1 MVKPLLSEDS
11 IDIIQKSIEDD
22 NTLENVSSRTKR
34 DFVHF
39 IRDFGI
45 LKTAIGFIIANV
57 LLEFIKTLVNYTL
70 LRYIGI
76 KNKLFNSTLNL
87 LVVIFIMYLFVQFIF
102 YKHIYTKDISKEEII
117 KNALTE
123 KKIDE
128 VKKKFDKHQ
137 HIRKAIDNSTD
148 LSSMNQ
154 EIKNNNYRNNK
165 NINIINNSNSNS
177 NSMFG
182 TGMAGSGYNMDMGM
196 HKTEPFYVTNSLTY
210 L

>member
-1 MVKPLLSEDS
+1 MAKPLLPEDS
-11 IDIIQKSIEDD
+11 IDIIQKSTEDD
-22 NTLENVSSRTKR
+22 TTVGQVSSRTKR

-39 IRDFGI
+39 IRDFGV

-57 LLEFIKTLVNYTL
+57 LLQFIKALVDYTS

-76 KNKLFNSTLNL
+76 KNKLLNSTLNL
-87 LVVIFIMYLFVQFIF
+87 LVVILILYLFVQFVF
-102 YKHIYTKDISKEEII
+102 YKHIYTKDIAKEEII

-128 VKKKFDKHQ
+128 VKKKFDQHK

-148 LSSMNQ
+148 LSAMNKEMQNGGRKGGNGNMNISMG
-154 EIKNNNYRNNK
+154 
-165 NINIINNSNSNS
+165 NNSHP
-177 NSMFG
+177 MFG
-182 TGMAGSGYNMDMGM
+182 SGMAGSGYSMDMGM
-196 HKTEPFYVTNSLTY
+196 HKTEPFYVTNSLSY

>member
-22 NTLENVSSRTKR
+22 NTLQNVSSRTKR

-39 IRDFGI
+39 IRDFGV

-57 LLEFIKTLVNYTL
+57 LLEFIKTLVNYTS

-76 KNKLFNSTLNL
+76 KNKLLNSTLNL
-87 LVVIFIMYLFVQFIF
+87 LVVILILYLFVQFIF
-102 YKHIYTKDISKEEII
+102 YKHIYTKDIAKEEII

-148 LSSMNQ
+148 VSAMNQ
-154 EIKNNNYRNNK
+154 EIKNDNYRNNK
-165 NINIINNSNSNS
+165 NINIINNSNS

-196 HKTEPFYVTNSLTY
+196 HKTEPFYLKNSMTY